1 MAPNQLLQRKAQHSQ
16 SRLQS
21 QAKSQPLAQHQQPSA
36 GRRSHRT
43 LPKDQTQLLSL
54 QHDHRHREKEQQRKR
69 EMPVASPHK
78 LTANSGNAAAAA
90 AASPRRSP
98 VSQSSAVN
106 PAPLSL
112 LASSFLLHPTWSF
125 CTFSSCSPVRI
136 SCTFFY
142 LLSKCKHF
150 IFATLWWFNQLWL
163 CCFSCK
169 CMMTDERLSVGGGGW
184 GCMWFLASIHI
195 IEAKPHKEHEH
206 DPLVLFTEICWDS
219 HMIVVIEKHL
229 FLLLMLY

>member
-16 SRLQS
+16 SRLQP

-69 EMPVASPHK
+69 EMPVAAPHK
-78 LTANSGNAAAAA
+78 LTANSGNTAAAAA

-106 PAPLSL
+106 PALLSL

-136 SCTFFY
+136 SCIFFICCP
-142 LLSKCKHF
+142 KCKHF
-150 IFATLWWFNQLWL
+150 ISATL
-163 CCFSCK
+163 
-169 CMMTDERLSVGGGGW
+169 
-184 GCMWFLASIHI
+184 
-195 IEAKPHKEHEH
+195 
-206 DPLVLFTEICWDS
+206 
-219 HMIVVIEKHL
+219 
-229 FLLLMLY
+229 